1 MSNNISK
8 FIKLGV
14 LVITFAVNS
23 AWASGT
29 FRLDNGKL
37 IYSGMSKLELMNV
50 AGSPISTETISKIN
64 KDGEQVDS
72 DAQILIYK
80 LEGSIGGEHLIEAK
94 VISGKVVTLQVT
106 QSNR

>member
-8 FIKLGV
+8 FIRFGT

-50 AGSPISTETISKIN
+50 AGSPISTETIPKIN
-64 KDGEQVDS
+64 KDGDQVDS
-72 DAQILIYK
+72 DEQILIYK
-80 LEGSIGGEHLIEAK
+80 LKGSIGGEHLIEAR
-94 VISGKVVTLQVT
+94 VISGKVVALEVT
-106 QSNR
+106 QINR

>member
-23 AWASGT
+23 AWASGS

-37 IYSGMSKLELMNV
+37 IFSGMSKTELMNV
-50 AGSPISTETISKIN
+50 AGRPMSTETIPKIN
-64 KDGEQVDS
+64 KDGQHVDS
-72 DAQILIYK
+72 DEQILIYK

>member
-8 FIKLGV
+8 FIRFGT

-80 LEGSIGGEHLIEAK
+80 LEGSIGGERLIEAR
-94 VISGKVVTLQVT
+94 VISGKVVALEVT
-106 QSNR
+106 QTNR

>member
-1 MSNNISK
+1 MSNNMSK

-23 AWASGT
+23 AWASGS

-37 IYSGMSKLELMNV
+37 IFSGMSKTELMNV
-50 AGSPISTETISKIN
+50 AGSPMSTETIPKIN

-72 DAQILIYK
+72 DEQILIYK
-80 LEGSIGGEHLIEAK
+80 LQGSIGGEHLIEAR
-94 VISGKVVTLQVT
+94 VISGKVVSLQAT